1 MTKALIVVDN
11 LTIGG
16 IQRLALD
23 QAYGLHDLGIKT
35 SIYLLNGM
43 PLPNEPTFLGSE
55 AKLITERGIDLLG
68 SRFGRINHIKALAAT
83 ISVEGPFRLVIC
95 HSLKGSVLLF
105 FAQLL
110 LKSKLQVLTTIHQ
123 LPTLSAPSQRFRR
136 FVYAQFTWKLF
147 AYSAAVKK
155 DWEMR
160 VSQNFMTRSFL
171 GRKRIEFLRNGIYLN
186 RLPLRDTKLESDL
199 PPRLIYL
206 GRNTGWKGVSTF
218 LKISNSKFLQD
229 FEILFMIPRKS
240 DLDLSTFGNAFLK
253 RVTIVE
259 GRSIE
264 SFTPRAGD
272 VHIYPA
278 DYGSGSRF
286 VESVSLNC
294 LELACLGVPSLVTAN
309 GLGSWPDLRDLN
321 IFHETDWSDLDEVA
335 RRIRDISKIKFVEKE
350 IQFFQS
356 RICISNQLR
365 SLLGAKE

>member
-35 SIYLLNGM
+35 SMYLLNGT
-43 PLPNEPTFLGSE
+43 PLPNAPSFLGSE
-55 AKLITERGIDLLG
+55 AKLITDSEIDLLG
-68 SRFGRINHIKALAAT
+68 ARVGRIQHIKVLAAI
-83 ISVEGPFRLVIC
+83 ISAEGPFRLIIC
-95 HSLKGSVLLF
+95 HSLKGTVLLF

-110 LKSKLQVLTTIHQ
+110 LKSKLRVLTTIHQ
-123 LPTLSAPSQRFRR
+123 LPTLSAPLQRFRR

-147 AYSAAVKK
+147 AYSTAVKM

-160 VSQNFMTRSFL
+160 VSQSIIARLFL
-171 GRKRIEFLRNGIYLN
+171 RRKKIDFLRNGIYLS
-186 RLPLRDTKLESDL
+186 RLPLRDSIVKTDL
-199 PPRLIYL
+199 RPRLIYL
-206 GRNTGWKGVSTF
+206 GRNTSWKGVSTF
-218 LKISNSKFLQD
+218 LEISNSDFLQD
-229 FEILFMIPRKS
+229 FEILFMVPRKS
-240 DLDLSTFGNAFLK
+240 DLDFSSFDDAFLE
-253 RVTIVE
+253 RVTVVE

-278 DYGSGSRF
+278 NYGSGSRF

-294 LELACLGVPSLVTAN
+294 LELACLGVPSLLTAN
-309 GLGSWPDLRDLN
+309 GLGSWPDLQESN
-321 IFHETDWSDLDEVA
+321 IFHETNWSDLDAVA
-335 RRIRDISKIKFVEKE
+335 RSIREISEIKFSEKE

-356 RICISNQLR
+356 KISISNQLN
-365 SLLGAKE
+365 SLLEIQ